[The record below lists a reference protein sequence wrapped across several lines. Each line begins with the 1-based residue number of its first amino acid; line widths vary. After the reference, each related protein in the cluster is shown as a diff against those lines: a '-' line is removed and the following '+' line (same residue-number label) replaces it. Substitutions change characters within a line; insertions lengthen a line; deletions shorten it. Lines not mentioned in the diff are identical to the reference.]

1 MESSFL
7 QDQTFLTYLVYLVV
21 SVALTIWVARTLFR
35 NGQIFLV
42 DVFRGNAAL
51 ATSVNHLLV
60 VGFYL
65 LNLGFVSFNL
75 KLAGSVHGSAQAV
88 EVLSQ
93 KLGLVLLV
101 LGGMHFLNL
110 WVFHQ
115 MRHRTLLRDT
125 PPPVEP
131 DVMLQTAGPEAGIAP

>member
-1 MESSFL
+1 M
-7 QDQTFLTYLVYLVV
+7 QPDQTFLTYVAYLVV
-21 SVALTIWVARTLFR
+21 SVLLTVWVARTLFR
-35 NGQIFLV
+35 NGQIFLE
-42 DVFRGNAAL
+42 DVFRGNAPL

-65 LNLGFVSFNL
+65 LNLGFISFNL
-75 KLAGSVHGSAQAV
+75 KLGMAVHTPAEAL

-93 KLGLVLLV
+93 KVGLVLLV

-115 MRHRTLLRDT
+115 MRHRTLLRDA
-125 PPPVEP
+125 PPP
-131 DVMLQTAGPEAGIAP
+131 IAPDGMLEGVGPAAGMAP